1 MSATTMH
8 PPKHLVREY
17 LARRSR
23 DPQPPPTPEEIR
35 RQLGWGIVDAE
46 VCETAHHPAAAAAFG

>member
-1 MSATTMH
+1 MSATIQH

-23 DPQPPPTPEEIR
+23 DPQPPPAPEEIR
-35 RQLGWGIVDAE
+35 RQLGWGMTV
-46 VCETAHHPAAAAAFG
+46 PADLKLASEAA

>member
-1 MSATTMH
+1 MSATTKN

-35 RQLGWGIVDAE
+35 RQLGWGTFADGRPVAGNE
-46 VCETAHHPAAAAAFG
+46 PLAAAFG